1 MTPQRFAL
9 ALGGLAL
16 LVLSG
21 CATAPPAAS
30 PSAPAPTA
38 ALPPSASL
46 PPAAPPAAP
55 VAPPAAQPASVA
67 PEAAAPA
74 LPATPPP
81 PKDLWERIR
90 NGFGMPDLQTDLVRD
105 REQWYASRPEY
116 VRRMTE
122 RSRRYLF
129 YIVEELEKRRMPS
142 EIALLPYIESAFNP
156 LAMSHAKASGMWQ
169 FIPSTGRDYALTQ
182 NLFRDERRDVLE
194 STKAA
199 LDYLQKLHRMFG
211 DWHLALAAYNWGE
224 GSVSRAIARNQR
236 AGLPTDYASLTMPME
251 TRMYVPKLQAV
262 KNIIARPQAWGIAL
276 PVIENHPY
284 FTTVTIRRDIDVSLA
299 ARLANLKIEDFKALN
314 PSMNKPV
321 ILAMGTPTI
330 LLPWD
335 NADIFSRNL
344 DSHSGQMASWTAW
357 LVPGTMRVADAAKRV
372 GMSELQLREVNRIP
386 PRHLIKAGSTIL
398 VPRSEGGKDVPDAL
412 ADNAQL
418 STAPE
423 GGGKRKAAH
432 KGPHHSAT
440 SPKTAS
446 ASSGGPRVRQA
457 AKKSGVKQAA
467 AKPRTSASASKAKP
481 AQASNRA
488 LAKRAN

>member
-1 MTPQRFAL
+1 MMILRVIPLWRLAPMLAAL
-9 ALGGLAL
+9 ALV
-16 LVLSG
+16 VLSG
-21 CATAPPAAS
+21 CATAPPASNPAAAPAS
-30 PSAPAPTA
+30 APMPQAAAPSPPPAAAPAPA
-38 ALPPSASL
+38 ATPPPLA
-46 PPAAPPAAP
+46 
-55 VAPPAAQPASVA
+55 VA
-67 PEAAAPA
+67 PEAITT
-74 LPATPPP
+74 ATPAPP
-81 PKDLWERIR
+81 APPRDLWERIR

-236 AGLPTDYASLTMPME
+236 AGRPTDYASLTMPME

-262 KNIIARPQAWGIAL
+262 KNIIARPQAWGITL
-276 PVIENHPY
+276 PMIENHPY

-335 NADIFSRNL
+335 NADVFSRNL
-344 DSHSGQMASWTAW
+344 DNHAGQLASWTAW

-398 VPRSEGGKDVPDAL
+398 IPRSEGGKDVPDAL
-412 ADNAQL
+412 ADTAQL

-423 GGGKRKAAH
+423 GGGKRKGAQKASAHGSKTVAA
-432 KGPHHSAT
+432 AT
-440 SPKTAS
+440 PRVKTAS
-446 ASSGGPRVRQA
+446 SKKTGTRQA
-457 AKKSGVKQAA
+457 AN
-467 AKPRTSASASKAKP
+467 KPRAVATKAKP